1 MILPD
6 HEILD
11 LIQKKEIIID
21 PFDKNS
27 IGPCSVDLHLDSVF
41 SMFRMGIVVDS
52 KKKESSLEKNIETL
66 NTEGAP
72 FIIAPNQFVLA
83 KTIEAIAIPKHLVAT
98 LEGLSSVA
106 RVGIMVHAAGLV
118 NPGTG
123 IKKPSTLTLEISCH
137 NSSPVILHPKQ
148 KIVQIIFHQLNSPAR
163 IGYDERP
170 GSKYVGQQ
178 DRILI

>member
-6 HEILD
+6 HEIKE
-11 LIQKKEIIID
+11 LIRKGEILIE
-21 PFDKNS
+21 PFEETS
-27 IGPCSVDLHLDSVF
+27 VGPCSVDLHLDSVF
-41 SMFRMGIVVDS
+41 SMFKMGIAVDT
-52 KKKESSLEKNIETL
+52 KKRETAIEKNVETVDME
-66 NTEGAP
+66 EGH

-83 KTIEAIAIPKHLVAT
+83 KTIESISIPKYLVAT

-123 IKKPSTLTLEISCH
+123 LKTPSTLTLEISCH
-137 NSSPVILHPKQ
+137 NSSPVILYPKM
-148 KIVQIIFHQLNSPAR
+148 KIIQIIFHQLNSPAKL
-163 IGYDERP
+163 GYDERP
-170 GSKYVGQQ
+170 DSRYVGQK